1 MHLKRIGYGLATGL
15 ALTACSDNHNKPNV
29 VIILADDLGYGDLSC
44 MGQRHF
50 STPNID
56 SLASEGVVFSQH
68 YAGAPVSAPSRS
80 VLLTGLHSGH
90 TPIRGNREMPGE
102 GQQPLAGDTFTLFD
116 LFKDAGYATGAYGKW
131 GLGYPGSD
139 GTPAQHGVDEFYG
152 YNCQR
157 YAHSYY
163 PDHLWHNDEKIVL
176 EGNTQARTNDY
187 APELIHKQAL
197 DFIERNSDQPFVM
210 YYASVLPHAELVV
223 PEAELSKFE
232 GQFADERPYV
242 GLDSGPFFRKGGY
255 ASQEHPRAAF
265 AAMVTML
272 DRHVGE
278 IMQKLE
284 EEGIAD
290 NTILIF
296 TSDNGAH
303 FEGGADPY
311 FFNSSAGMRGFKRD
325 LFEGGIRVPM
335 IIRWPSG
342 NAQGGRRTDHVCAFW
357 DIMPTLAQVLDV
369 ELPVSVD
376 GISFLPELKGQEGQ
390 GQHEYLYWEFHENG
404 GRQAVRM
411 GDWKGI
417 AYGLDQGRR
426 VRLYNLKQDPTES
439 VDLASDYP
447 EMASK
452 MDSLMR
458 TSHVPSPD
466 FPFPGDN

>member
-1 MHLKRIGYGLATGL
+1 MHLKRIGYGLAAGL
-15 ALTACSDNHNKPNV
+15 SLTACSGNQDKPNV
-29 VIILADDLGYGDLSC
+29 IIILADDLGYGDLSC
-44 MGQRHF
+44 MGQSHF
-50 STPNID
+50 VTPNID
-56 SLASEGVVFSQH
+56 SLASQGVVFSQH

-102 GQQPLAGDTFTLFD
+102 GQQPLPGEVYTLFD
-116 LFKDAGYATGAYGKW
+116 LFKDAGYSTGVYGKW

-139 GTPAQHGVDEFYG
+139 GTPSEHGVDDFYG

-163 PDHLWHNDEKIVL
+163 PDHLWHNDEKVIL
-176 EGNTQARTNDY
+176 EGNTDAGTNDY

-197 DFIERNSDQPFVM
+197 DFIGRNADQPFLM

-223 PEAELSKFE
+223 PDDELEKFKGKFGE
-232 GQFADERPYV
+232 EKPYA
-242 GLDSGPFFRKGGY
+242 GLDSGPYFRKGGY

-265 AAMVTML
+265 AAMITML
-272 DRHVGE
+272 DRHVGD

-303 FEGGADPY
+303 TEGGADPY

-325 LFEGGIRVPM
+325 LYEGGIKVPM
-335 IIRWPSG
+335 IVRWPSG
-342 NAQGGRRTDHVCAFW
+342 NVQGGRKTEHLSAFW
-357 DIMPTLAQVLDV
+357 DMMPTFAQLLDV

-390 GQHEYLYWEFHENG
+390 QQHEYLYWEFHENG

-417 AYGLDQGRR
+417 AYRLDQGRS

-439 VDLASDYP
+439 VDLASEYP

-458 TSHVPSPD
+458 VSHVPSPD